1 MTLSNPTV
9 SAVIKNYT
17 STQNAFLSKIVTIP
31 LIQEKGITYQPIV
44 KPGDIVKEG
53 DIIATS
59 GTNLSKVNYIHSSV
73 PGKVLEISPC
83 ISPDGKQVFAIKIK
97 FGGSFNYLGKPV
109 SEKKTSSITPASIGK
124 QLIENGVINTFK
136 TSCPENLGNQLHELK
151 DKSSLIVRMFDED
164 PYRITDSLMSKL
176 FFNQVVKGAQIV
188 AKSMNATGIVFA
200 IDQKLENKE
209 IFQTITDERIHVL
222 EMNIKRYPCGTP
234 REIVSAYVRSG
245 AEKSSGFSI
254 SKKDLFTDAST
265 MYEAYKAI
273 ICSIPSISR
282 FVHFSGNC
290 LYSSALLD
298 IKIGTPIKDIV
309 NQLGGFVKDPAMII
323 INGSLCG
330 SSVTTL
336 DVPITKYIKSVQ
348 FVTSQKSTDDQIYS
362 CINCGNCRVAC
373 PVNISPDILYNN
385 TVNYKLLPENFAA
398 SSLACIECGLCNT
411 VCPSRLPLGQTI
423 SVLKQNLLN
432 K

>member
-1 MTLSNPTV
+1 MTLSSPTV
-9 SAVIKNYT
+9 STVIKNYT
-17 STQNAFLSKIVTIP
+17 STQNAFLSKVVTIP
-31 LIQEKGITYQPIV
+31 LTQEYGITYQPIV
-44 KPGDIVKEG
+44 KPGDTVKEG
-53 DIIATS
+53 DIIAIS
-59 GTNLSKVNYIHSSV
+59 GTEISKVNYLHSSV
-73 PGKVLEISPC
+73 PGKVIDITPC

-97 FGGSFNYLGKPV
+97 FGGSFTYLGKPIKEV
-109 SEKKTSSITPASIGK
+109 STSTIIPSSISK
-124 QLIENGVINTFK
+124 KLIDCGVINTFK
-136 TSCPENLGNQLHELK
+136 TAFPENLGNQLNNLK
-151 DKSSLIVRMFDED
+151 DKHSLIVRMFDED
-164 PYRITDSLMSKL
+164 PYRITDSLISKL

-188 AKSMNATGIVFA
+188 AKAMNATGIVFA

-209 IFQTITDERIHVL
+209 IFQTITDERICVL

-234 REIVSAYVRSG
+234 REIVSAYSRSG
-245 AEKSSGFSI
+245 AEKTSGFSI
-254 SKKDLFTDAST
+254 NKNDLFTDATT
-265 MYEAYKAI
+265 MYEAYKAV
-273 ICSIPSISR
+273 ICSIPSINR

-290 LYSSALLD
+290 LFSSALLD
-298 IKIGTPIKDIV
+298 IKIGTPIRDIV
-309 NQLGGFVKDPAMII
+309 NQLGGFVKKPAVII